1 MRQAIAAHG
10 GYRFL
15 NRKAKPMTDTQE
27 NFDSG
32 YEELKAQEAAAAAD
46 RLKRGQSWD
55 DWLKIGVFLNIGR
68 NKAMLRAGT
77 NEPIGARYIK
87 AFSEWMAQYAWIGD
101 IDKATRTHAMW
112 CVDHLDDLAR
122 LRENMGLTQRLAA
135 NHPTTMRRKWDKA
148 QKEQDKAPVEKK
160 EPRSAALERELE
172 AVAAERDKWR
182 HKAEKDG
189 SLFDLKQDSTKIIA
203 ATIASNMSIYRL
215 RELAKA
221 LQVEIDRVKIAQ
233 KQAG

>member
-1 MRQAIAAHG
+1 MSDEQS
-10 GYRFL
+10 
-15 NRKAKPMTDTQE
+15 
-27 NFDSG
+27 NFDSAF
-32 YEELKAQEAAAAAD
+32 EELKAQEAADAAD

-55 DWLKIGVFLNIGR
+55 DWNKIGVFLNIGR
-68 NKAMLRAGT
+68 NKAMSRAGT

-87 AFSEWMAQYAWIGD
+87 AFSEWMAGYAWIGE
-101 IDKATRTHAMW
+101 IDKSTRTHAMW
-112 CVDHLDDLAR
+112 CVDHGEELAK

-135 NHPTTMRRKWDKA
+135 NHPTTMRRRWDKA
-148 QKEQDKAPVEKK
+148 NKEVDKAPAEKK

-172 AVAAERDKWR
+172 AVAAERDKWK

-203 ATIASNMSIYRL
+203 QVIAQNMSPHRL
-215 RELAKA
+215 RELMKA
-221 LQVEIDRVKIAQ
+221 LEAENARLKAVQ

>member
-1 MRQAIAAHG
+1 
-10 GYRFL
+10 
-15 NRKAKPMTDTQE
+15 MTDATQDG
-27 NFDSG
+27 FDSAF
-32 YEELKAQEAAAAAD
+32 EELKAQEAADAAD

-55 DWLKIGVFLNIGR
+55 DWLKIGEFLTIGR
-68 NKAMLRAGT
+68 NKAMSRAGT

-87 AFSEWMAQYAWIGD
+87 AFSEWMGLYAWIGE

-112 CVDHLDDLAR
+112 CVDHWQELER

-148 QKEQDKAPVEKK
+148 NKETDKAPTEKK
-160 EPRSAALERELE
+160 EPKSAALERELE

-189 SLFDLKQDSTKIIA
+189 SLFDLKNDSTKIIA
-203 ATIASNMSIYRL
+203 SVIVQNMSPHRL
-215 RELAKA
+215 RELMKA
-221 LQVEIDRVKIAQ
+221 LEAENVRRKAVQ

>member
-1 MRQAIAAHG
+1 
-10 GYRFL
+10 
-15 NRKAKPMTDTQE
+15 MTDATQE
-27 NFDSG
+27 GFDSD
-32 YEELKAQEAAAAAD
+32 YELSKAQEAAAAAD

-55 DWLKIGVFLNIGR
+55 DWLKIGGFLNIGR

-87 AFSEWMAQYAWIGD
+87 AFSEWMGSYTWIGD

-112 CVDHLDDLAR
+112 CVDHLDELLR
-122 LRENMGLTQRLAA
+122 LRENMGLTQRLTA
-135 NHPTTMRRKWDKA
+135 NHPTTMRRRWEKA
-148 QKEQDKAPVEKK
+148 QKELDKGPTAKK
-160 EPRSAALERELE
+160 VPKSAALERELE
-172 AVAAERDKWR
+172 AVAAERDKWK

-203 ATIASNMSIYRL
+203 SVIVANMSPHRL
-215 RELAKA
+215 RELHKA
-221 LQVEIDRVKIAQ
+221 LQAEIDRVKTQQ

>member
-1 MRQAIAAHG
+1 
-10 GYRFL
+10 
-15 NRKAKPMTDTQE
+15 MTDATQE
-27 NFDSG
+27 GFDS
-32 YEELKAQEAAAAAD
+32 EFEAAKGREAAEAAD

-55 DWLKIGVFLNIGR
+55 DWSKIGVFLNIGR

-87 AFSEWMAQYAWIGD
+87 AFSEWMAAYAWIGD

-112 CVDHLDDLAR
+112 CVDHADELVK
-122 LRENMGLTQRLAA
+122 LRENMGLTQRLAC

-148 QKEQDKAPVEKK
+148 QKEIDKPPSTEKK
-160 EPRSAALERELE
+160 ESRSAALERELE
-172 AVAAERDKWR
+172 AVAVERDKWR

-189 SLFDLKQDSTKIIA
+189 SLFDLKNDRPKDIA
-203 ATIASNMSIYRL
+203 AIMFQNMSLPRV
-215 RELAKA
+215 REVVKA
-221 LQVEIDRVKIAQ
+221 LQDEAARRKSVQ

>member
-1 MRQAIAAHG
+1 MT
-10 GYRFL
+10 
-15 NRKAKPMTDTQE
+15 MTDATQE
-27 NFDSG
+27 GFDSAF
-32 YEELKAQEAAAAAD
+32 EELKAQEAADAAD

-55 DWLKIGVFLNIGR
+55 DWLKIGTFLNIGR

-87 AFSEWMAQYAWIGD
+87 AFSEWMAVYPWIGE

-112 CVDHLDDLAR
+112 CVDHSDDLAR
-122 LRENMGLTQRLAA
+122 LRENMGLTQRLSC

-148 QKEQDKAPVEKK
+148 QKEVDKAPTVKK
-160 EPRSAALERELE
+160 ESRADVIQRELE
-172 AVAAERDKWR
+172 ATAAERDKWR

-189 SLFDLKQDSTKIIA
+189 SLFDLKNDRPKDIA
-203 ATIASNMSIYRL
+203 AIMFQNMSVPRV
-215 RELAKA
+215 REVIKA
-221 LQVEIDRVKIAQ
+221 LQDEAGRRKAVQ

>member
-1 MRQAIAAHG
+1 
-10 GYRFL
+10 
-15 NRKAKPMTDTQE
+15 MTDATQE
-27 NFDSG
+27 NFDS
-32 YEELKAQEAAAAAD
+32 EFEAVRAQEAAEAAD

-55 DWLKIGVFLNIGR
+55 DWLKIGTFLNIGR

-77 NEPIGARYIK
+77 NEPVGARYIK
-87 AFSEWMAQYAWIGD
+87 AFSEWMAVYPWIGD
-101 IDKATRTHAMW
+101 IDKATRVHAMW
-112 CVDHLDDLAR
+112 AVDNVADLTR
-122 LRENMGLTQRLAA
+122 LRENMGLTQRLAC
-135 NHPTTMRRKWDKA
+135 NHPTSMRRRWDKA
-148 QKEQDKAPVEKK
+148 QKEGEKPQTTAKK
-160 EPRSAALERELE
+160 ETRSAALERELE
-172 AVAAERDKWR
+172 AVAAERDKWK

-221 LQVEIDRVKIAQ
+221 LQAEIDRVKAVQ

>member
-1 MRQAIAAHG
+1 
-10 GYRFL
+10 
-15 NRKAKPMTDTQE
+15 MTDATQE
-27 NFDSG
+27 GFDSAF
-32 YEELKAQEAAAAAD
+32 EELKAQEAADAAD

-55 DWLKIGVFLNIGR
+55 DWNKIGVFLNIGR

-87 AFSEWMAQYAWIGD
+87 AFSEWMAVYPWIGD

-112 CVDHLDDLAR
+112 CVDHGDELAK

-135 NHPTTMRRKWDKA
+135 NHPTTMRRKWDKS
-148 QKEQDKAPVEKK
+148 QKEVDKAPTAKK
-160 EPRSAALERELE
+160 ESRADVIQRELE
-172 AVAAERDKWR
+172 ATAAERDKWR

-189 SLFDLKQDSTKIIA
+189 SLFDLKNDRPKDIA
-203 ATIASNMSIYRL
+203 AIMFQNMSVPRV
-215 RELAKA
+215 REVIKA
-221 LQVEIDRVKIAQ
+221 LQDEAGRRKAVQ